1 MKKHQLL
8 LFVGLAISLNI
19 KGQLLFNQEKISAG
33 HYSGYVVTINQDTIY
48 GKIIVPISFYKLCK
62 EVEFIDRNNHTT
74 TYYPEDLL
82 SFHFENTHFIGNSK
96 AYTHSDPYF
105 GQAFLQQLV
114 EGFIS
119 YYRYI
124 YLELTSAGPLL
135 VPKLSEDFYYSYG
148 SLKPNLLHLFNELI
162 IFTQDRP
169 ETYDTLFNKKFI
181 REDMPKILN
190 NYNNWV
196 ISSSKSG
203 EKMKLDSIYA
213 STKLN
218 LETAFKDSL
227 LFLNN
232 NEQDMYSYY
241 LRIPYY
247 ASNTPGFQSFEIYN
261 DRDDQGN
268 TLLIGI
274 KVNIAGKFFKTG
286 TWRYYYPES
295 GKAGLQIKKE
305 EHYDFNGKKHGVF
318 TSYDVRG
325 KITKTEL
332 FEQGKQK
339 KKNSKN

>member
-1 MKKHQLL
+1 MKKHRLL
-8 LFVGLAISLNI
+8 LFFSIAISLNI
-19 KGQLLFNQEKISAG
+19 NAQLLFNQDKLPNG

-48 GKIIVPISFYKLCK
+48 GKIIVPVSFYLLCNK
-62 EVEFIDRNNHTT
+62 VEFIDQNNHAT
-74 TYYPEDLL
+74 TYYPKDLL
-82 SFHFENTHFIGNSK
+82 SFHFENTHFIGNSM

-114 EGFIS
+114 AGFIS

-124 YLELTSAGPLL
+124 YWELTSAGPLL
-135 VPKLSEDFYYSYG
+135 IPKLSEDFYFSYG
-148 SLKPNLLHLFNELI
+148 SLKPNLLQFFKELI

-169 ETYDTLFNKKFI
+169 ETYDTLFNRKFV

-196 ISSSKSG
+196 KSSSNSG
-203 EKMKLDSIYA
+203 EQMKLDSIYA

-227 LFLNN
+227 LFLSKD
-232 NEQDMYSYY
+232 EQDMYSYY
-241 LRIPYY
+241 MRIPYY
-247 ASNTPGFQSFEIYN
+247 ASNTPGFQSYAIYD
-261 DRDDQGN
+261 DRDDHGH
-268 TLLIGI
+268 TLLIGL

-295 GKAGLQIKKE
+295 GKAGLQLKKE
-305 EHYDFNGKKHGVF
+305 EHYDFNGKKHGVY

-332 FEQGKQK
+332 YEQGKQIK
-339 KKNSKN
+339 KAL